1 MSASRLAIVG
11 AAQQGKPVWWYAHCD
26 VVRIYVV
33 ALQPDRV
40 ASGVARAEHSRVI
53 CAEDE
58 RIARGIG
65 EVLREGGCLVDVV
78 PV

>member
-1 MSASRLAIVG
+1 MI
-11 AAQQGKPVWWYAHCD
+11 
-26 VVRIYVV
+26 RIYVI
-33 ALQPDRV
+33 ALQTDGV
-40 ASGVARAEHSRVI
+40 ASRVARAEHGRVI

-78 PV
+78 PVTDREARLAFPLV